1 MIGIFVLEFYLRGK
15 YNIYNSL
22 LYSLVS
28 GVADEAVIGVLRTV
42 FKCDGIEATV
52 KLLYG
57 LQRRTVVVA
66 DVVVELIFARP
77 LSYASLSQ
85 AK

>member
-1 MIGIFVLEFYLRGK
+1 MEVLFERK
-15 YNIYNSL
+15 NNIYYSL

-42 FKCDGIEATV
+42 FKCDGIEVTV

-66 DVVVELIFARP
+66 D
-77 LSYASLSQ
+77 
-85 AK
+85 